1 MNSRKRQASDPLL
14 PLRSSKVI
22 RTTDPDLLPTSR
34 WLDHLVKLGRETL
47 SYFTLVVQGKSD
59 SDARIRSFTPNT
71 STSENDSQPV
81 GCSSPYPP
89 SSRFRTPDA
98 QLTPGESS
106 RCHRSPAPPPSTPAV
121 TRKRHPTPPTSPTR
135 ARQRRTHSPNPLTL
149 LLPPPLSI
157 MSSTPPPVPSSSSKP
172 IRPENGK
179 TQRSYSLGESL
190 LSPHQSV
197 IRQHPPNHIYP
208 HSQPASESIQA
219 PPSFSQTSTIPSG
232 RSDPTL
238 TTHSAATLSTA
249 VASSTTAKDFMRP
262 LSVNGSQHSIAQTL
276 DSAMRIHRSKDSF
289 YGIPRSYQN
298 KEHIYAKQ
306 VRAYRLRFITEVH
319 IIHDFQHKTAI
330 LTQQK
335 KDREDMI
342 KELYQLKRS
351 VGMHPLSTCIT
362 P

>member
-34 WLDHLVKLGRETL
+34 WLDHIVKLGRETL

-59 SDARIRSFTPNT
+59 SDARIRTCTSNT

-81 GCSSPYPP
+81 GFSSPYPP

-106 RCHRSPAPPPSTPAV
+106 RCHRSLAPPPSTPAV

-135 ARQRRTHSPNPLTL
+135 ARQRRSHSPNPLTF
-149 LLPPPLSI
+149 LPPPPLPI
-157 MSSTPPPVPSSSSKP
+157 MSSTLRLPPPVPSSSLKP
-172 IRPENGK
+172 IRPENGN
-179 TQRSYSLGESL
+179 TQRSYSSGESL
-190 LSPHQSV
+190 LSPSQ
-197 IRQHPPNHIYP
+197 PPNHIYP

-219 PPSFSQTSTIPSG
+219 SPPSFSQTSTIPSG
-232 RSDPTL
+232 RSDPML

-249 VASSTTAKDFMRP
+249 VTSSTTAKDFTHP
-262 LSVNGSQHSIAQTL
+262 SSVNGSQHSIAQTL

-306 VRAYRLRFITEVH
+306 VRAYRLRFITEMH
-319 IIHDFQHKTAI
+319 IIHHFQHKTAI

-351 VGMHPLSTCIT
+351 VGMHPSLSRIT